1 MKCRAC
7 WTEKAYVRPTQGW
20 REVALTWLG
29 LVPLKCHHCYHR
41 FWLPR
46 PLTVGKQLVPPA
58 LQSRR
63 ARAIR
68 WLWPFRNPPA
78 TSARLAAAEPAHR

>member
-58 LQSRR
+58 RK
-63 ARAIR
+63 
-68 WLWPFRNPPA
+68 
-78 TSARLAAAEPAHR
+78 AAASRDSLALAFPQSAGEIVVPAGAESAHR